1 MLKSYIYV
9 LKGLFKDTFLDNI
22 LELKINLL
30 NITILLLNI
39 EPLLPNKIN

>member
-9 LKGLFKDTFLDNI
+9 LKGLFKDTFLDKI

-30 NITILLLNI
+30 NVIVLLLNI
-39 EPLLPNKIN
+39 LPNKIN